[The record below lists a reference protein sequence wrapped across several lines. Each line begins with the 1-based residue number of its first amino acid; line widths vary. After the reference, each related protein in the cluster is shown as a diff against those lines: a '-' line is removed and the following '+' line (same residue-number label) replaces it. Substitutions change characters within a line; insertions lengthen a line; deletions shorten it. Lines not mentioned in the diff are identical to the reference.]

1 VNGPPD
7 TGEVSAVRWKEG
19 EYWLRDAVKYVEFPP
34 DRRRVQEE
42 LYEHMISRNL
52 DFLARGASEE
62 EADRLVCEAM
72 GDPEEVGKALAEVHK
87 PFWGYFLRV
96 LRIVMALVL
105 LLCAFQM
112 FLYHG
117 GNSLRY
123 YRSERQLY
131 EAHMEGWIG
140 QSSAEKCGDYRFRLR
155 RAGVAG
161 PREEP
166 WPQARHMDEDSP
178 LLVFGDEE
186 EIHQFIPPGS
196 HLVLELRASTWD
208 PLLGNPELDSRGFTV
223 QDSLGNRCGAYVYA
237 VHDWG
242 FFSEM
247 MILTR
252 DFDPAAEWA
261 VLTYDSGD
269 RSFRLPVRLKGEG
282 T

>member
-1 VNGPPD
+1 MVRPIQ
-7 TGEVSAVRWKEG
+7 GEVSAVRWKEG
-19 EYWLRDAVKYVEFPP
+19 EYWLRDAVKYVKFPP

-112 FLYHG
+112 FRYHG

-155 RAGVAG
+155 RAGV
-161 PREEP
+161 
-166 WPQARHMDEDSP
+166 
-178 LLVFGDEE
+178 
-186 EIHQFIPPGS
+186 GS

-208 PLLGNPELDSRGFTV
+208 LLLGNPELDSRGFTV

-247 MILTR
+247 MILAR